1 MPPEKNAEIIKERIR
16 KMIKKTLIWGIIVI
30 FLLILTAMKI
40 YRIIRL
46 GWFFILSPL
55 LGAVLAVVVSLLI
68 LWILWR

>member
-1 MPPEKNAEIIKERIR
+1 
-16 KMIKKTLIWGIIVI
+16 MIKKILIWGIVVI

>member
-16 KMIKKTLIWGIIVI
+16 KMIKKTLIWGIVVI

-55 LGAVLAVVVSLLI
+55 LGAVLTVVVSLLI

>member
-1 MPPEKNAEIIKERIR
+1 MPPEKNTDMIKEKIR
-16 KMIKKTLIWGIIVI
+16 EMIKKTLIWGIVVI

>member
-1 MPPEKNAEIIKERIR
+1 MPPEKTTDMIKEKIR
-16 KMIKKTLIWGIIVI
+16 KMIKKTLIWGIVVI

>member
-1 MPPEKNAEIIKERIR
+1 MPPEKNTDMIKERIR
-16 KMIKKTLIWGIIVI
+16 KMIKKTLIWGIVVI

>member
-16 KMIKKTLIWGIIVI
+16 KMIKKTLIWGIVVI

>member
-1 MPPEKNAEIIKERIR
+1 
-16 KMIKKTLIWGIIVI
+16 MIKKTLIWGIVVI

-55 LGAVLAVVVSLLI
+55 LGAVLAVIVSLLI